1 MFDPQRLLVLIQHD
15 EIVPGFIAIERGI
28 QNWESIKVGSWS
40 EGPEAT

>member
-1 MFDPQRLLVLIQHD
+1 MVDLQLLVVLIQHH